1 AEKMDL
7 PTIEVMIDR
16 AMAKTNFTDYD
27 YLEIMAKII
36 RLLDET
42 AKANAIKGVAGMR
55 SYFFW
60 VNSLKQGQD
69 PL

>member
-1 AEKMDL
+1 L
-7 PTIEVMIDR
+7 TGQWL
-16 AMAKTNFTDYD
+16 KTNFTDYD

-60 VNSLKQGQD
+60 VNSLKQGTRSFGEYFS
-69 PL
+69 